1 MLGLSESGALALAGV
16 QHDAAGHALLG
27 VSVLDGVVDSLHI
40 MAVDLLGIQAEGFR
54 LLGNVAVVQD
64 VGGGAVQLIA
74 VVVDEVDDVVQL
86 VGVCEVERLPDLA
99 LVGLAVAD
107 DAEHVAVTAID
118 LVAQSG
124 AGGGGGALAQRAG
137 GQIHAG
143 GQLPVGVAGELGVR
157 MVEGISFLHGIVA
170 HQAKSGVSHGAR
182 VALGQDQP
190 IPILPPGVLR
200 VKLHNLSVQDGHQVR
215 QVHGAAHVAE
225 APGVDDLQRF
235 QPDLSRQNFALF
247 FVHGV
252 FLPFLHLNCT
262 PRGNLRRIG
271 STGGQVAEK

>member
-1 MLGLSESGALALAGV
+1 M
-16 QHDAAGHALLG
+16 
-27 VSVLDGVVDSLHI
+27 
-40 MAVDLLGIQAEGFR
+40 
-54 LLGNVAVVQD
+54 
-64 VGGGAVQLIA
+64 
-74 VVVDEVDDVVQL
+74 
-86 VGVCEVERLPDLA
+86 
-99 LVGLAVAD
+99 
-107 DAEHVAVTAID
+107 AID